1 MDKQDI
7 EDTIEEIED
16 ATNILQLLVQ
26 ELVIN
31 QDDPHIIRSIG
42 IVLKILDSALQH
54 MQKD

>member
-7 EDTIEEIED
+7 EDTIEEIMD